1 MKTIYIADDGTKFDD
16 QYDCEDYEWRLNH
29 PYLKDVHA
37 FDKDGNELKNIF
49 SEDTYNYSAKII
61 VTSDEGLKDLQAL
74 ADYMGYCYYRHIDGI
89 GEWIFDNHK
98 ECFLMVAKG

>member
-1 MKTIYIADDGTKFDD
+1 MKTIYIADDGTQFDD
-16 QYDCEDYEWRLNH
+16 KYECEDYEWQLNH

-37 FDKDGNELKNIF
+37 FDKDGNEFEDIF

-74 ADYMGYCYYRHIDGI
+74 TDYAGYCCYGYIDRV
-89 GEWIFDNHK
+89 GEWEFDDHK
-98 ECFLMVAKG
+98 ECFVMVIKG